1 VNAALPPL
9 PDAAYVSLS
18 SRLIPGLDG
27 GYTVATLAR
36 ARLLEDAGAAP
47 VTLLTVDPGT
57 AEAHAEHRAEFVRRG
72 DAASVD
78 RFRNLFDDAVAD
90 RSWLRAA
97 AEPGEPTAG
106 VEYRAIQDS
115 TGATIVSIPVVPGD
129 PDWHLTE
136 AAVVVPGAGVLSG
149 FRGLYAAWLRH
160 VVSGLRAD
168 DPARV
173 VVVVCESRQLGELIA
188 HWDDPRVRLVHTIH
202 NSHLEPPY
210 DDPEGPIG
218 ELWRRWFDVA
228 PWFDA
233 VLWPTAAQR
242 DDVAAR
248 FGGHDTYVVVPNAV
262 EPVPVPEPVPVAEP
276 GPTRPEAPGSAPA
289 LTGGGVGTERPST
302 GAPRVIMLNR
312 LAPQKRVDHA
322 IRAWRQV
329 ADAVPGAHLDV
340 YGGGPLRVALQELV
354 DGLGLTD
361 AVTLHGHVDDRDAAF
376 AGAALFLASPAYEGQ
391 GLSTAEAL
399 AHGIP
404 AVSYDVRY
412 GPRETIRD
420 AGVLVPSGDVDALAG
435 AVIALLLD
443 PERRAG
449 LASRARA
456 AAAVLAPD
464 TVRGLLVRAIAD
476 AVARPSR
483 RA

>member
-1 VNAALPPL
+1 VSAALPL
-9 PDAAYVSLS
+9 PDGAYLSLS

-36 ARLLEDAGAAP
+36 ARLLEDAGAGP
-47 VTLLTVDPGT
+47 VTLLTVDPG
-57 AEAHAEHRAEFVRRG
+57 APEAHAEHRAEFARRG

-78 RFRNLFDDAVAD
+78 RFRNLFDDALAD
-90 RSWLRAA
+90 PSWLRAA
-97 AEPGEPTAG
+97 AAPGEPTEG
-106 VEYRAIQDS
+106 VEYRPIADA
-115 TGATIVSIPVVPGD
+115 TGETIVSIPVIPGD

-136 AAVVVPGAGVLSG
+136 AAVVVPGAGVLGG

-160 VVSGLRAD
+160 VVAGLRAD
-168 DPARV
+168 DPARTI
-173 VVVVCESRQLGELIA
+173 VVVCESRQLGELIA
-188 HWDDPRVRLVHTIH
+188 DWDDPRVRLVHTIH

-210 DDPEGPIG
+210 DDPDGPIG

-228 PWFDA
+228 PSFDA

-242 DDVAAR
+242 ADVSAR

-262 EPVPVPEPVPVAEP
+262 DPVPEPGPVPEPDPAPEPDPVPEP
-276 GPTRPEAPGSAPA
+276 GPGLEPA
-289 LTGGGVGTERPST
+289 
-302 GAPRVIMLNR
+302 GAPSRVIMLNR

-340 YGGGPLRVALQELV
+340 YGGGPLRAELQQLV

-361 AVTLHGHVDDRDAAF
+361 AVTLHGHVDDRAAAF

-435 AVIALLLD
+435 ALIALLLD
-443 PERRAG
+443 DERRAV
-449 LASRARA
+449 LATRARP
-456 AAAVLAPD
+456 AAAVLEPD
-464 TVRGLLVRAIAD
+464 TVRGLLVRAITD

-483 RA
+483 RG